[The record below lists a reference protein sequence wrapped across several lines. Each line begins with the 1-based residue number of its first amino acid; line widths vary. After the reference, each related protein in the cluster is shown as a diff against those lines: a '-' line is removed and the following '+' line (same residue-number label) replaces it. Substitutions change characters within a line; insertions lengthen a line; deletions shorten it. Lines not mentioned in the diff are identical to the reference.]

1 MTGLRDDKR
10 LRSDFT
16 WVLAGNVLYS
26 ACQWGIVVALAKL
39 GSPEKVGEYA
49 LGMAISAPIVLF
61 ANLQLR
67 ALLASDVNGQFSFG
81 QYLASRLVSLVAAL
95 FVVAGAAV
103 CAQAGWRLGAII
115 VLVGFAQALD
125 FVS

>member
-1 MTGLRDDKR
+1 MTGLPDDKR

-49 LGMAISAPIVLF
+49 FGMALTAPIVLF

-67 ALLASDVNGQFSFG
+67 ALLASDVEGRFSFG
-81 QYLASRLVSLVAAL
+81 QYLTFRLVTLAGAL
-95 FVVAGAAV
+95 LVVAGTA
-103 CAQAGWRLGAII
+103 
-115 VLVGFAQALD
+115 
-125 FVS
+125 